1 MKKIIRTLVAAS
13 VLICGMV
20 FTGCDMFLNFK
31 LKNTEG
37 KWFKYEGEVPDI
49 PLGLTDDSKD
59 DPDTGKLKNAELYLY
74 FDRDNGLTVAI
85 QAESKQTVELFGG
98 AASTELKLITGNVNT
113 YDDFT
118 TSKWIALTEVA
129 PMTACEAPKVY
140 TNPDECLLIGGEESN
155 NIKIQWKKVLA
166 NIIINKLL
174 GE

>member
-59 DPDTGKLKNAELYLY
+59 DPDTGKLKNAEIYFY
-74 FDRDNGLTVAI
+74 FDRNEGLIVAV
-85 QAESKQTVELFGG
+85 QAS
-98 AASTELKLITGNVNT
+98 STEEIELKDGLFQTKIEIITGNVKT
-113 YDDFT
+113 YEDFT
-118 TSKWIALTEVA
+118 TTRWISLTEVA

-140 TNPDECLLIGGEESN
+140 TNPKECFLIGGENASD
-155 NIKIQWKKVLA
+155 IKIQWKKVLA